1 MTSLADKELLGVLA
15 KLYTIQE
22 DVGAKPKTTT
32 EEKIQKAV
40 LGTHGSSKTAK
51 KGARFIE
58 LKSSILE
65 RLKKAHALLE
75 EEDSRKKR
83 NIKASSATS
92 SAIGGRDTGNL
103 VKDIIARRAQVR
115 EEIRQATEEWTELEG
130 LYKNEAR
137 KKRSKFT
144 REELEI
150 QQTLVQR
157 LRVEIDKMSGA
168 LQMSQQQYH
177 QTGRGERDDVIASAS
192 NVQALSSVDMGRFS
206 KNTWAS
212 GGGGGGF
219 GDFGSGGA
227 HDNGIEVTDDQ
238 RMQIQQIYDRDADFD
253 KQLDLLS
260 EGLKDLSEVAMMQ
273 QEEVKRQNVMLD
285 NVEQKI
291 DDVHEHL
298 NNVNFKMKETLNQ
311 IRGADKIC
319 IDVLCILLMAGLGAV
334 LYIMIKNQIQK

>member
-22 DVGAKPKTTT
+22 DVGAKAKTTT

-40 LGTHGSSKTAK
+40 MGTQGSAKTAK
-51 KGARFIE
+51 KGARFLE
-58 LKSSILE
+58 LKSSIVD

-75 EEDSRKKR
+75 EEDNRKRR
-83 NIKASSATS
+83 NLKSAGATS

-103 VKDIIARRAQVR
+103 VKDVIARRAQVR
-115 EEIRQATEEWTELEG
+115 EEIRQASEEWTELEG

-157 LRVEIDKMSGA
+157 LRVEIDRMTAA
-168 LQMSQQQYH
+168 LQQSQQQYH
-177 QTGRGERDDVIASAS
+177 ATGRGERDDVLASTA
-192 NVQALSSVDMGRFS
+192 NMQAMSAVDVGRFS
-206 KNTWAS
+206 KNTWAAS
-212 GGGGGGF
+212 GGGF
-219 GDFGSGGA
+219 GDFTA
-227 HDNGIEVTDDQ
+227 HDNGIEVTDVQ
-238 RMQIQQIYDRDADFD
+238 RSQIQQLYDRDADFD

-319 IDVLCILLMAGLGAV
+319 VDVLCILLMVGLGAV
-334 LYIMIKNQIQK
+334 LYLMVKNQITK